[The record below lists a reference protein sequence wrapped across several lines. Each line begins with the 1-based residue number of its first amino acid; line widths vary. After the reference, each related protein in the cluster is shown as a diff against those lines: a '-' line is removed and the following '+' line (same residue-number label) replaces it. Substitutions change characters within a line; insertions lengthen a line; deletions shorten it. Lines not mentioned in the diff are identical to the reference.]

1 MSVRIY
7 IIYVWYWY
15 SRFAMGIVAD
25 LQKGMDEKSKLE
37 SEIKEAIAEV
47 AKDKE
52 MRKVKSLSRYNP
64 ERVAKVLYLSAI
76 GVSQTS
82 IVRKYDIPRAVVIS
96 ILVDYADYKNKFRE
110 LGGKLSA
117 RSYMNL
123 ESLEEDIVENVRE
136 QIQIGEYRPTP
147 KDIKEISIAKSNS
160 ARHAMVA
167 RGEASS
173 ITENRNVVTDED
185 YNDTIEKA
193 KNRIKKIKGEI
204 IDNE

>member
-1 MSVRIY
+1 
-7 IIYVWYWY
+7 
-15 SRFAMGIVAD
+15 MGAIAI

-37 SEIKEAIAEV
+37 QEIKQAVVEV
-47 AKDKE
+47 ARDKE
-52 MRKVKSLSRYNP
+52 MQKVKSLSRYNP
-64 ERVAKVLYLSAI
+64 ERVAKVLYLSSI

-110 LGGKLSA
+110 LGAKISA

-136 QIQIGEYRPTP
+136 QIQIGEYQPTP

-160 ARHAMVA
+160 ARHAMVS